1 LSNVRFV
8 FLALAIAAGLSAPLH
23 ATTVAINVRIEGR
36 SSPHV
41 VKAIVTASPVISSN
55 ELKAQQIEIAIPGS
69 TSISL
74 TPAVWRFVVQSEGL
88 FHPGVSFD
96 VRGDATAID
105 LTAWETRSIKGV
117 IAAGSGTLPS
127 ALSVAARWAP
137 SRDVT
142 AGASVPEGEAPCE
155 LREREFRCEVPRAAI
170 DLRIRPRGFVSA
182 FFWGVRA
189 DQNATLT
196 LPEITLKRGGVIVGY
211 VTAGKGVK
219 LDARQTRVLA
229 VAPAAGTHTA
239 TVDHRGFFIIDGVE
253 PGSYRISAT
262 SGAAIASEER
272 LVDLKPGLE
281 TELLRPLMLEKLVP
295 LRITVQPALIPEIGP
310 WQVSVERRRSSVVT
324 DQIASAV
331 VRGVAGEVEL
341 GTLPPGSYVIRV
353 ASSRHEGDYARR
365 ELHLPEDAN
374 AIVAVEVTHVEGT
387 VTLGDHP
394 VAAQI
399 RIGGRN
405 RSPSVQTRSDDAGHF
420 ATFAPTM
427 PGASWLVSV
436 DAATPRISAD
446 VTVAPVAIER
456 GVRLDI
462 HLSAGTIDGV
472 VTEAVSGAPARANVN
487 VHRIDGDE
495 AATGMAQASSSA
507 TDGKFSLTGLHP
519 GRYEVQAEGSGGRTT
534 DRVEVTIA
542 EDAIAD
548 VKLVLGP
555 DTRLKGRVLTDSGSP
570 VAGALVYVIP
580 FETPPLLWL
589 PRTTDASGDFEVA
602 LPATTKSAMVAV
614 IAGGFA
620 FKAFRAPVEFGREL
634 NVAVRQNG
642 GALELEGAASTTG
655 ASLPM
660 LVHNGIALPLMFF
673 LSSGIATATGSAAT
687 LPLVEPGDY
696 AICAAPRDAQL
707 TYGAQPHALE
717 ECAAGVLA
725 PFGALRLRLPSRSGG

>member
-1 LSNVRFV
+1 MRFV
-8 FLALAIAAGLSAPLH
+8 FFALAIAAGTPAPLH
-23 ATTVAINVRIEGR
+23 ATTVAINVHIEGR
-36 SSPHV
+36 TSPNV

-55 ELKAQQIEIAIPGS
+55 DLKAQQIEIAVPGS

-74 TPAVWRFVVQSEGL
+74 TPAVWRFVVQGDGL

-96 VRGDATAID
+96 VRGDATTID
-105 LTAWETRSIKGV
+105 LTAWETRSIKGA

-127 ALSVAARWAP
+127 ALSIAARWTP

-142 AGASVPEGEAPCE
+142 GGSAVPEGEVPCE
-155 LREREFRCEVPRAAI
+155 LREREFRCDVPRAAI

-189 DQNATLT
+189 DQSATMT

-211 VTAGKGVK
+211 VTAAKGVK
-219 LDARQTRVLA
+219 LDARQTRV
-229 VAPAAGTHTA
+229 AAFAQSAATHSA
-239 TVDHRGFFIIDGVE
+239 TIDRRGFFMIEGVE

-262 SGAAIASEER
+262 SGVGIASEER
-272 LVDLKPGLE
+272 LVELKPGLE
-281 TELLRPLMLEKLVP
+281 TELLRPLILEKLVP

-310 WQVSVERRRSSVVT
+310 WQVSVERRRSSVMT
-324 DQIASAV
+324 DRIASAP
-331 VRGVAGEVEL
+331 VRSGSGEVEL

-353 ASSRHEGDYARR
+353 ASSGHEGDYARR
-365 ELHLPEDAN
+365 EIRLPEDAN
-374 AIVAVEVTHVEGT
+374 AIVSVDVTHVEGT
-387 VTLGDHP
+387 ITLGEKP
-394 VAAQI
+394 IAAQI

-405 RSPSVQTRSDDAGHF
+405 RSPAVQTRSNEKGHF

-427 PGASWLVSV
+427 PGTSWLISV
-436 DAATPRISAD
+436 DAAIPRISSD
-446 VTVAPVAIER
+446 LNVAPVAIEN

-472 VTEAVSGAPARANVN
+472 VTEAVTGAPARANVN
-487 VHRIDGDE
+487 VYRIDGDGP
-495 AATGMAQASSSA
+495 ATGIAQASSSA

-534 DRVEVTIA
+534 DRVEVTVS
-542 EDAIAD
+542 EDEIAD

-555 DTRLKGRVLTDSGSP
+555 DTRLKGRVIADGGSP
-570 VAGALVYVIP
+570 VAGAIVYVIP

-589 PRTTDASGDFEVA
+589 PRTTSAAGDFEVA

-620 FKAFRAPVEFGREL
+620 FRAFRAPVEFGRQL
-634 NVAVRQNG
+634 NIAVRQNG
-642 GALELEGAASTTG
+642 GALELEGATSATG
-655 ASLPM
+655 AQLPM
-660 LVHNGIALPLMFF
+660 VVHNGIALPLMFF
-673 LSSGIATATGSAAT
+673 LTSHIGTTNGSAAT

-707 TYGAQPHALE
+707 SYGAQPHALE